1 MLDQALGLLDH
12 HLGDLHVAGRRLVE
26 GRGDHFAAHGALHF
40 GHFLWTLVDQQN
52 DQVAFRVIARDV
64 GGDVL
69 QHDGLAG
76 FRRRHDQATL
86 ALADRCAEIDHPA
99 GDVFGGAV
107 AGLHDQTL
115 GGEQRRQ
122 VLEQNLVLGVL
133 RAIVVDRVDLEQG
146 EVTLAFFR
154 RADLANDG
162 VAGTQVEAADL
173 ARRDVN
179 VVGAGQ
185 VGSVRGAEEAETVL
199 ENLQHAITGDFLTA
213 FSVFFQQ
220 RENHVLLARTSHA
233 FQAHLFGEFQQFGDR
248 LLLEFGQIHRNDVIM
263 KEGK

>member
-1 MLDQALGLLDH
+1 M
-12 HLGDLHVAGRRLVE
+12 
-26 GRGDHFAAHGALHF
+26 
-40 GHFLWTLVDQQN
+40 
-52 DQVAFRVIARDV
+52 AFRVIARDV

-133 RAIVVDRVDLEQG
+133 RTVEVDRVDLEQR

-162 VAGTQVEAADL
+162 VTGAQVEATDL
-173 ARRDVN
+173 ARRDVDI
-179 VVGAGQ
+179 VRAGEIGG
-185 VGSVRGAEEAETVL
+185 VCRAEEAEAVL

-213 FSVFFQQ
+213 FCMLLQQ
-220 RENHVLLARTSHA
+220 GENHILLARTGHI
-233 FQAHLFGEFQQFGDR
+233 FYAHLFGHFEQIGNR
-248 LLLEFGQIHRNDVIM
+248 LLLEFSQVHKGSDVIM
-263 KEGK
+263 